1 MCPAGFAARCDE
13 DSKNHFFGSCQHWLC
28 RDFQFRRWQILNYQ
42 ADKKLAV
49 KNMSRSHKLV
59 FLFLAVSIL
68 SISALAQSDYT
79 VNLTANK
86 FLGSYLANQSG
97 FALYY
102 FSDDSSASGSSTC
115 YDECASNWP
124 PFYAQTIIVPDSLKS
139 VDFAAITRTDGSKQT
154 TFRGWPLYLSSRDKA
169 AGDVFGNGMED
180 NRWHVVDPQDQP
192 QLF

>member
-1 MCPAGFAARCDE
+1 MDIIVRGAGALNAWFAARCDE
-13 DSKNHFFGSCQHWLC
+13 VRKYHFFGSHYQLLCQ
-28 RDFQFRRWQILNYQ
+28 RDFQLRRRWQILNYL
-42 ADKKLAV
+42 ADKKPAV

-59 FLFLAVSIL
+59 FLFLAISIL

-115 YDECASNWP
+115 YDDCATNWP

-139 VDFAAITRTDGSKQT
+139 VDFAAITRTDG
-154 TFRGWPLYLSSRDKA
+154 R
-169 AGDVFGNGMED
+169 
-180 NRWHVVDPQDQP
+180 
-192 QLF
+192 